1 MAGVELKPGERI
13 DDLIRQDLKIIQNP
27 ASFCFSMDAV
37 LLAHFATVKKDD
49 RVVDLGTGSG
59 VIPLLLTTRQK
70 ELQVTGLEIQK
81 EAAERAVRSVR
92 LNGLQEKIAIIP
104 GDLKQ
109 AKELLPVG
117 QFDLVTC
124 NPPYI
129 SPGHGLLN
137 ELDSISIAR
146 HEIKCTLEDV
156 IRAGSQL
163 LAFKG
168 RMAVVHKPHRLV
180 DIMCLMR
187 KYNLEPKRLR
197 LVYPRPGR
205 KPNMVLVE
213 GLLGGR
219 VELEVLDPLFIYG
232 ADGEYTPELLGI
244 YYRPSDCF

>member
-1 MAGVELKPGERI
+1 MSGVELRPEERI

-59 VIPLLLTTRQK
+59 AIPLLLTTRQK
-70 ELQVTGLEIQK
+70 ELKITGLEIQ
-81 EAAERAVRSVR
+81 EESAERALRSVR
-92 LNGLQEKIAIIP
+92 LNGLQEKIKIIQ

-109 AKELLPVG
+109 VKELLPVG

-129 SPGHGLLN
+129 SPGHGLVN

-163 LAFKG
+163 LSFKG
-168 RMAVVHKPHRLV
+168 RMALVHKPHRLV
-180 DIMCLMR
+180 DIFCLMR
-187 KYNLEPKRLR
+187 QYNLEPKRLR
-197 LVYPRPGR
+197 PVYPRPGR
-205 KPNMVLVE
+205 KPNMVLIE
-213 GLLGGR
+213 GLLGGG
-219 VELEVLDPLFIYG
+219 VELEVLEPLFIYG
-232 ADGEYTPELLGI
+232 EDGEYTPELLGI
-244 YYRPSDCF
+244 YYRGEDR